1 VTGIVKPSETH
12 YKVVEIS
19 RVYEEEIETELNR
32 WTAEGFRFESIHF
45 VTQPGTRRPS
55 MAFLFFSRAAGEKGA
70 Q

>member
-1 VTGIVKPSETH
+1 MTGTVKPLDSR

-19 RVYEEEIETELNR
+19 KVYEEEIETELNR

-45 VTQPGTRRPS
+45 VTQPGNRRPS

-70 Q
+70 H

>member
-1 VTGIVKPSETH
+1 VTDIVKPSDTP

-19 RVYEEEIETELNR
+19 RVYEEEIEAELNR

-45 VTQPGTRRPS
+45 VTQPGNRRPS
-55 MAFLFFSRAAGEKGA
+55 MAFLFFSRTAGEKEA